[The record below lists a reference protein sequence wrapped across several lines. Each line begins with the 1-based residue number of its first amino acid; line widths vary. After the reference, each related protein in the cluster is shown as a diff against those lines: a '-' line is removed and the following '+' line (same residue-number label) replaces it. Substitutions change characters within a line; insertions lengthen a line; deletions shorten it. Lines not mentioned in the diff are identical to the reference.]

1 MHPCTNTSKP
11 ITVTD
16 AMVYIYAKRGC
27 HPDRLRLI
35 EDFFRRN
42 SKKWCFGSEEIA
54 FKNEVYHKETDRDFK
69 EFLDTLLQ
77 ADLVVLVSLDRVPVF
92 KVTQEQYWLLN
103 ELRRTYQNDN
113 SGLYRHCKLALFLA
127 QNYQTEIFTYDRRA
141 EPIIVRLGLRISN
154 HLKHEF
160 SQITGYP

>member
-27 HPDRLRLI
+27 HPGRLHLI
-35 EDFFRRN
+35 EDFFRKN
-42 SKKWCFGSEEIA
+42 SKSWCFSSEEVA
-54 FKNEVYHKETDRDFK
+54 FMDEVYHREEDPHFK
-69 EFLDTLLQ
+69 NFLDVLLGN
-77 ADLVVLVSLDRVPVF
+77 DLVVLVSLDRIPVF
-92 KVTQEQYWLLN
+92 KLTEDQYRLLN

-113 SGLYRHCKLALFLA
+113 NGLYRHCKLALFLT
-127 QNYQTEIFTYDRRA
+127 QNYHTEIFTYDRRA
-141 EPIIVRLGLRISN
+141 EPIINRLGLRVSN

-160 SQITGYP
+160 SQITGLP